1 MELFGVIVIIGIAL
15 AFDFVNGMHDAANS
29 IATVVAT
36 RVLRPQQAVLW
47 AAFFN
52 FVAAFV
58 FGVEV
63 AGTIGKGVIDTKIVN
78 EQVILSALVGAIAW
92 DMITWYLGLPSS
104 SSHALIGGLV
114 GAALVESGRHAIVA
128 AGIQKTAVFIV
139 VSPLLGFILASLI
152 SLLIRTV
159 FARAKPSVAGVT
171 FKRLQLLSAG
181 LYSLSHGTNDAQ
193 KTMGIITVLLFST
206 GYMKGE
212 FHVPIW
218 VILSAHTA
226 IAAGTLA
233 GGWRIVHTMGSKLTK
248 LEPYGGFSAES
259 AAVASIIYASRVGIP
274 VSTTHTIAGAIAG
287 VGSSRRFSAV
297 RWNVA
302 GQIVWAWIFTIP
314 AAALLAALTSLVLR
328 PFA

>member
-1 MELFGVIVIIGIAL
+1 MELFGLVVIIAIAL

-52 FVAAFV
+52 FIAAFG

-63 AGTIGKGVIDTKIVN
+63 AATIGKGVIEASIVN
-78 EQVILSALVGAIAW
+78 EQVILSALVGAIVW
-92 DMITWYLGLPSS
+92 DMITWYYGLPSS

-114 GAALVESGRHAIVA
+114 GAALAESGRDAVIN
-128 AGIQKTAVFIV
+128 AGIQKVAVFIV
-139 VSPLLGFILASLI
+139 VSPLLGFILGSLI
-152 SLLIRTV
+152 SLVVRTL
-159 FARAKPSVAGVT
+159 FRYAQPSIAGAT

-206 GYMKGE
+206 GYLDGD
-212 FHVPIW
+212 FHVPLW

-226 IAAGTLA
+226 IALGTLA

-259 AAVASIIYASRVGIP
+259 AAAASIIYASRVGIP

-287 VGSSRRFSAV
+287 VGSTRRFSAV
-297 RWNVA
+297 RWGVA
-302 GQIVWAWIFTIP
+302 GQIVWAWILTIP
-314 AAALLAALTSLVLR
+314 AAALLAALTRLALE